1 VAAGEAANSTTEF
14 ADRGPRR
21 RTRCPRIAG
30 REIDFPQ
37 DPRQGKSRSVG
48 DERTAVL
55 ALSDGAEDTRRLRR
69 SSNGAA
75 GRPVLLLVVRTSGT
89 PVRAVRGDLDPLPRC
104 VVGLAVPR
112 KTRGGRL
119 VRTLRGVQ
127 SVPRR
132 SRQAIRRLG
141 AIFSPARELT
151 RPPPGLVLAEEPA
164 ATIEP
169 RRKRM
174 FAITVPRSDVTSD
187 EVADALR
194 QGLESRYNVLPG
206 EGNQLEPSWR
216 PAAGSSRHDRGRHRL
231 HAAVSRPGED
241 LPGRRRDDPARDPW
255 WFGLAARPQ
264 QALDRPQSVPGPSCG
279 PEPSFERMS
288 NALFTD

>member
-1 VAAGEAANSTTEF
+1 MRASEMPVRKQRQGVALLIEFALLLANSETRDVFAGRSTIETGSGSASDRPLAGESVRWWMAICGGFSF
-14 ADRGPRR
+14 
-21 RTRCPRIAG
+21 PRIAG
-30 REIDFPQ
+30 REIDLPQ

-55 ALSDGAEDTRRLRR
+55 ALSDGAEDTRSLRR

-127 SVPRR
+127 SVLRR

-141 AIFSPARELT
+141 ANVSP
-151 RPPPGLVLAEEPA
+151 
-164 ATIEP
+164 
-169 RRKRM
+169 
-174 FAITVPRSDVTSD
+174 
-187 EVADALR
+187 
-194 QGLESRYNVLPG
+194 
-206 EGNQLEPSWR
+206 
-216 PAAGSSRHDRGRHRL
+216 RG
-231 HAAVSRPGED
+231 
-241 LPGRRRDDPARDPW
+241 
-255 WFGLAARPQ
+255 
-264 QALDRPQSVPGPSCG
+264 C
-279 PEPSFERMS
+279 
-288 NALFTD
+288 